1 MTIVIRA
8 ATDAAALAPAM
19 QREVMAVD
27 GDQPVSQVRT
37 MEQLV
42 ARSVSERRFTALLLS
57 VFAVLALILAAV
69 GIYGVTSEI
78 GLRLALGANAGDVV
92 RMVVVN
98 AAWMTMMGLAI
109 GVSAALVLSLTA
121 TRLLV
126 VTGAD
131 PLTLA
136 GVAVL
141 LAGVATLASYLP
153 ARRAARIEPL
163 QALRY
168 Q

>member
-1 MTIVIRA
+1 
-8 ATDAAALAPAM
+8 
-19 QREVMAVD
+19 
-27 GDQPVSQVRT
+27 

-42 ARSVSERRFTALLLS
+42 ARAVSERRFTALLLS
-57 VFAVLALILAAV
+57 VFAALALMLAAV
-69 GIYGVTSEI
+69 GLYGVMSYVVSQRTSEI

-98 AAWMTMMGLAI
+98 AVWLTMLGLAI
-109 GVSAALVLSLTA
+109 GVSAAVVLSLTA
-121 TRLLV
+121 ARLV
-126 VTGAD
+126 SVGSVD

-136 GVAVL
+136 GVAAL

-153 ARRAARIEPL
+153 ARRAARIEPV

>member
-1 MTIVIRA
+1 
-8 ATDAAALAPAM
+8 M
-19 QREVMAVD
+19 QREVAGVD
-27 GDQPVSQVRT
+27 GDQPISQVRT

-69 GIYGVTSEI
+69 GIYGVMSYVVSQRTSEI

-98 AAWMTMMGLAI
+98 AAGMTLLGLAI
-109 GVSAALVLSLTA
+109 GVPAALLLSLTA
-121 TRLLV
+121 ARLFA
-126 VTGAD
+126 VTSAD